1 MSILSADDA
10 LLARGLRGE
19 KIRLGRLQVFQSLF
33 RARHNA
39 FVVHFDLA
47 LVEKQQRRV
56 GVHKA
61 ERRALGAYVRGD
73 EKAVGAFE
81 LLRDLRL
88 GGLRDFGLLLRLG
101 PGENVGDLRL
111 GKPVLFREA
120 LGDAALGPL
129 LAGLQR
135 GEKRRCDILRFRR
148 SRPAPGVG
156 ALFGAGVG
164 TGAGMGSHTVYPPFS
179 ARRLVFRLPP
189 VGANKKTAR
198 LRVAFDL

>member
-1 MSILSADDA
+1 MVPPEAIIFSSLKFHTGIPAKKSGRNAVRFAARIGIVDLPADDA

-56 GVHKA
+56 GVYKA

-73 EKAVGAFE
+73 EKAVGAFK

-101 PGENVGDLRL
+101 LGENVGDLRL

-135 GEKRRCDILRFRR
+135 GEERRCDILRFRR
-148 SRPAPGVG
+148 SR
-156 ALFGAGVG
+156 
-164 TGAGMGSHTVYPPFS
+164 
-179 ARRLVFRLPP
+179 RR
-189 VGANKKTAR
+189 GET
-198 LRVAFDL
+198 